1 MLRHKK
7 IKIGKK
13 SVEAVLFDLASKN
26 LVVIKGQRGYIMC
39 GYLDLKAA
47 EKFKEVAVKIT
58 GISTI
63 EAALKASVHSA
74 TGQAGRLG
82 IYKGQ
87 AVKEVLKIIA

>member
-1 MLRHKK
+1 MLQNKK

-13 SVEAVLFDLASKN
+13 SVEAILFKLASKN
-26 LVVIKGQRGYIMC
+26 LIVIKGKKGYIMC
-39 GYLDLKAA
+39 GYLNLKTA
-47 EKFKEVAVKIT
+47 EKFKEVAVKII

-63 EAALKASVHSA
+63 SDALKARVHSA
-74 TGQAGRLG
+74 TGWAQRLG